1 MALIVEYHVVA
12 DMYPVGASEI
22 IAGMLVYLSG
32 GLVVPLATSANPD
45 QIAIGIAGDSK
56 LTSAGHTTAYS
67 EEVHLGSDGSATRY
81 TANRVSDFY
90 DETAAAQKITVYS
103 GGGKFWISYDLFDS
117 NASLVVAGDLLKG
130 SGSAAGEWA
139 RAGTDDDICGLAVGP
154 AQAYPSGVPGTD
166 VDGHI
171 QLGGTGHTGV
181 PILLK
186 I

>member
-12 DMYPVGASEI
+12 DMYPVGATAI
-22 IAGMLVYLSG
+22 TAGMLVMLTNN
-32 GLVVPLATSANPD
+32 LVVPLATGASID
-45 QIAIGIAGDSK
+45 QVAIGIAGDSK
-56 LTSAGHTTAYS
+56 LSEAGHTTAYS

-103 GGGKFWISYDLFDS
+103 GGGKFWISYDLFTSDG
-117 NASLVVAGDLLKG
+117 ADVVAGDLLKG
-130 SGSAAGEWA
+130 SAGTAGEWA
-139 RAGTDDDICGLAVGP
+139 RAGTDDDICGLAVGA

-166 VDGHI
+166 VDGSM
-171 QLGGTGHTGV
+171 QLGGTVHTGI
-181 PILLK
+181 PILLR